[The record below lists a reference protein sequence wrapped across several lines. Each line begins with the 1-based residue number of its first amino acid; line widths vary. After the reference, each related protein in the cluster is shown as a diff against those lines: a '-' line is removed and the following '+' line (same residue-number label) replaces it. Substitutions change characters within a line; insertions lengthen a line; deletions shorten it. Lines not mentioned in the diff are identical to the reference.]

1 MSMPLK
7 PTDKSIL
14 VPRQQTAGEALLWI
28 IMLGLL
34 WMAINPGDHHSWLVG
49 IPVVALASVVAL
61 RLHSPVPRRYS
72 LPGAVRLTTFFV
84 NQSFRGGWDVAK
96 RALSPA
102 MPLNPAM
109 LTYPLRLRDEW
120 AQVLLVNLNSL
131 LPGTLSADLANG
143 VVTIH
148 VLDAGPETFADMQT
162 LEERVAGLFS
172 IPLGTEK
179 DVRA

>member
-1 MSMPLK
+1 MSLPCT
-7 PTDKSIL
+7 PTDQPSL
-14 VPRQQTAGEALLWI
+14 VPRKQTAGEALLWI
-28 IMLGLL
+28 ITLGLL
-34 WMAINPGDHHSWLVG
+34 WTAINPGDLHSWLVG
-49 IPVVALASVVAL
+49 IPVVALASAAAL

-72 LPGAVRLTTFFV
+72 LLGAMRLATFFV
-84 NQSFRGGWDVAK
+84 AQSFRGGWDVAK

-109 LTYPLRLRDEW
+109 LNYPLRLRDEL

-179 DVRA
+179 DIRA